1 MEAFVSR
8 AVQAVPRF
16 ATSALSHSCQIL
28 HDAARS
34 LEGDM
39 EVQIALGIA
48 VLASAC
54 GQPVLG

>member
-1 MEAFVSR
+1 MSR